1 MSIHVPVFSEH
12 HEHNKATRAILFRP
26 PAAVEIET
34 KQQKRIRMLE
44 ASVRSL
50 RFELDQRDAEIRQ
63 LKIDLAD
70 RNARVIDQAHKLCQL
85 MHIDS
90 EEEEYTE
97 VRRVK
102 DIVDEVLLDYPG
114 VTMADIVSVRRTRD
128 LITPRH
134 RCYYEVYR
142 QRPDLSFPAM
152 ARYFKRDHSSLHHAI
167 DKYKTGD
174 ERK

>member
-1 MSIHVPVFSEH
+1 MSIHVPVLSDQHEH
-12 HEHNKATRAILFRP
+12 HKATRAILFRP
-26 PAAVEIET
+26 PAAVDLET
-34 KQQKRIRMLE
+34 KQQKRIGMLE
-44 ASVRSL
+44 TTARSL
-50 RFELDQRDAEIRQ
+50 RFELEQRDAEIRQ
-63 LKIDLAD
+63 LKADLAD

-90 EEEEYTE
+90 DEEEYTE

-102 DIVDEVLLDYPG
+102 DIVDEVLQDYPG
-114 VTMADIVSVRRTRD
+114 ISMADIVSVRRTRD
-128 LITPRH
+128 LIKPRH

-167 DKYKTGD
+167 DKFKTGE

>member
-1 MSIHVPVFSEH
+1 MMEQ

-26 PAAVEIET
+26 PAAVDLET
-34 KQQKRIRMLE
+34 KQQKRIGMLE
-44 ASVRSL
+44 MTARSL
-50 RFELDQRDAEIRQ
+50 RFELEQRDAEIRQ
-63 LKIDLAD
+63 LKADLAD

-85 MHIDS
+85 LHVESD
-90 EEEEYTE
+90 EEEYTE

-102 DIVDEVLLDYPG
+102 EIVDEVLQDYPG

-142 QRPDLSFPAM
+142 QRPDLSFPAIG
-152 ARYFKRDHSSLHHAI
+152 RYFKRDHTSILSGVKKH
-167 DKYKTGD
+167 KTGD
-174 ERK
+174 ERA